1 MLIIHLAA
9 TDVELFQLI
18 VQASC
23 LSHDLFVKASLVS
36 FTIVL
41 FSTTVVDYANHTS
54 CSYRR

>member
-23 LSHDLFVKASLVS
+23 LSPDLFVKASLAS
-36 FTIVL
+36 FVIAL
-41 FSTTVVDYANHTS
+41 FSTTVEDYANDTS
-54 CSYRR
+54 CSHRC